1 MVMYLYKVH
10 EKASNTVLLEILS
23 SKHGDKEAA
32 DHPQFQL
39 STAQDGA
46 SELISNVVILAF

>member
-1 MVMYLYKVH
+1 MH